1 MSIIIVRYR
10 GSIETIKTDDPKTEV
25 NRIMK
30 KYTNDILSISVNNTV
45 IYTKK

>member
-10 GSIETIKTDDPKTEV
+10 GSIETIKTGYPKTEV

-30 KYTNDILSISVNNTV
+30 KYTNDILSISVDNTV